1 MSKNLQSDK
10 DIGEE
15 DLPLS
20 PWQRKIHL
28 VIFGTNTKSGKNFDI
43 ALLWAILLSILVVM
57 LESVPYV
64 HDRYWHQLRVLEW
77 IFTILFSIE
86 YFARIISV
94 RKPLKYIFSFYG
106 LVDILSIL
114 PTYLSL
120 VIAGSHYL
128 LIIRTLR
135 LLRIFRI
142 FKLVRF
148 VGEADILKSALAASL
163 HKIIVFFGAILCIVM
178 ITGTIMYLIEGPE
191 NGFTSIPTSV
201 YWAIVT
207 LTTVGYGDIAPQTIL
222 GQFFAS
228 FIMILG
234 YAIIA
239 VPTGIVTAEIASAN
253 MKVKTLNRPSC
264 PGCGN
269 DIHDGDANFCKK
281 CGTEL
286 P

>member
-1 MSKNLQSDK
+1 MQRSKKIS
-10 DIGEE
+10 EE

-20 PWQRKIHL
+20 PWRRKVHL
-28 VIFGTNTKSGKNFDI
+28 VIFGTNTTAGKNFDVI
-43 ALLWAILLSILVVM
+43 LLWAILLSVLVVL
-57 LESVPYV
+57 LESVPAV
-64 HDRYWHQLRVLEW
+64 HDKYGKILRVVEW
-77 IFTILFSIE
+77 IFTILFTLE
-86 YFARIISV
+86 YIARIVSV
-94 RKPLKYIFSFYG
+94 KKPFRYIFSFYG

-114 PTYLSL
+114 PTYLS
-120 VIAGSHYL
+120 VFIAGSHYL

-148 VGEADILKSALAASL
+148 VGEADILKSALAASV
-163 HKIIVFFGAILCIVM
+163 HKIVVFFGAVLCIVM
-178 ITGTIMYLIEGPE
+178 ITGTIMYLIEGPAH
-191 NGFTSIPTSV
+191 GYTSIPTSI

-207 LTTVGYGDIAPQTIL
+207 LTTVGYGDIAPQTIA

-239 VPTGIVTAEIASAN
+239 VPTGIVTAEIAYAN
-253 MKVKTLNRPSC
+253 RRAYTKPAC

-269 DIHDGDANFCKK
+269 DDNDQDANFCKR
-281 CGTEL
+281 CGAKL

>member
-1 MSKNLQSDK
+1 MKKKSNFYRSS
-10 DIGEE
+10 EE
-15 DLPLS
+15 AALR
-20 PWQRKIHL
+20 PWQQKIHS
-28 VIFGTNTKSGKNFDI
+28 VIFGTDTKAGKNFDI
-43 ALLWAILLSILVVM
+43 ALLWAILFSILIIMV
-57 LESVPYV
+57 ESVPSIQNDYG
-64 HDRYWHQLRVLEW
+64 HILRIVEW
-77 IFTILFSIE
+77 AFTILFSIE
-86 YFARIISV
+86 YVARIASV
-94 RKPLKYIFSFYG
+94 KKPFRYIFSFYG

-120 VIAGSHYL
+120 FIAGSHYL

-142 FKLVRF
+142 FKLARF
-148 VGEADILKSALAASL
+148 IGEANVLKSALTASL
-163 HKIIVFFGAILCIVM
+163 HKITVFFGAILCIVM
-178 ITGTIMYLIEGPE
+178 ITGTVMYLIEGPE
-191 NGFTSIPTSV
+191 NGFTSIPVSV

-207 LTTVGYGDIAPQTIL
+207 LTTVGYGDIAPHTFA

-253 MKVKTLNRPSC
+253 RRNWTKPSC

-269 DIHDGDANFCKK
+269 DENDRDAKFCKR

>member
-1 MSKNLQSDK
+1 MKKYMQKSKE
-10 DIGEE
+10 IPEE
-15 DLPLS
+15 ELPIT
-20 PWQRKIHL
+20 PWRRKVHL
-28 VIFGTNTKSGKNFDI
+28 VIFGTHTTAGKNFDI
-43 ALLWAILLSILVVM
+43 ILLWAILLSIVVVM
-57 LESVPYV
+57 LESVPAV
-64 HDRYWHQLRVLEW
+64 HDQYGHILRVVEW
-77 IFTILFSIE
+77 IFTVLFSIE
-86 YFARIISV
+86 YLARIISV
-94 RKPLKYIFSFYG
+94 KKPMRYIFSFYG

-120 VIAGSHYL
+120 IIAGSHYL

-148 VGEADILKSALAASL
+148 VGEADILKSALAASM
-163 HKIIVFFGAILCIVM
+163 HKIIVFFGAVLCIVM
-178 ITGTIMYLIEGPE
+178 ITGTIMYLIEGPV

-207 LTTVGYGDIAPQTIL
+207 LTTVGYGDIAPQTIA

-253 MKVKTLNRPSC
+253 RRNLYAATC

-269 DIHDGDANFCKK
+269 DDIDKDANFCKR

>member
-1 MSKNLQSDK
+1 MKNNTKKNNQSS
-10 DIGEE
+10 EE
-15 DLPLS
+15 EIPLRT
-20 PWQRKIHL
+20 WQKKIHI
-28 VIFGTNTKSGKNFDI
+28 VVFGTDTPAGKAFDV
-43 ALLWAILLSILVVM
+43 ALLWAILLSIFTVM
-57 LESVPYV
+57 LESVSSIQKDYG
-64 HDRYWHQLRVLEW
+64 HILRIIEW
-77 IFTILFSIE
+77 FFTILFSIE
-86 YFARIISV
+86 YIARLISV
-94 RKPLKYIFSFYG
+94 RKPFKYIFSFYG
-106 LVDILSIL
+106 LVDIISIL

-120 VIAGSHYL
+120 FIAGSHYL

-148 VGEADILKSALAASL
+148 IGEADILKSALVASS
-163 HKIIVFFGAILCIVM
+163 HKIIVFFVSVLSMVM
-178 ITGTIMYLIEGPE
+178 ISGTIMYLIEGPE
-191 NGFTSIPTSV
+191 NGFTSIPTSI

-207 LTTVGYGDIAPQTIL
+207 LTTVGYGDISPHTTL

-253 MKVKTLNRPSC
+253 RRSYNIPSC

>member
-1 MSKNLQSDK
+1 MKKNEQKKKHSS
-10 DIGEE
+10 EAE
-15 DLPLS
+15 LPLS
-20 PWQRKIHL
+20 PWRKKIRE
-28 VIFGTNTKSGKNFDI
+28 VIFGTDTPAGKNFDI
-43 ALLWAILLSILVVM
+43 ILLWAIILSILVVM
-57 LESVPYV
+57 LESVPTI
-64 HDRYWHQLRVLEW
+64 HDRYGHILRILEW

-86 YFARIISV
+86 YIARIISV
-94 RKPLKYIFSFYG
+94 RKPVNYIFSFYG
-106 LVDILSIL
+106 IVDILSIL

-120 VIAGSHYL
+120 VVVGSHYL

-142 FKLVRF
+142 FKLARF
-148 VGEADILKSALAASL
+148 IGEADILKSALAASL
-163 HKIIVFFGAILCIVM
+163 HKIIVFFGAVMCIVM
-178 ITGTIMYLIEGPE
+178 ITGTIMYQIEGPE

-207 LTTVGYGDIAPQTIL
+207 LTTVGYGDIAPQTFL

-253 MKVKTLNRPSC
+253 RRNYNRPNC

-269 DIHDGDANFCKK
+269 DIIDADANFCKK